1 MNIKK
6 YTEKD
11 RYGNMFSYE
20 FDVPSMQEIPNYV
33 DNDPAAMNMQN
44 PLSKANMQGV
54 DNSIFKPKGTDTVPA
69 MLTPG
74 ENVVNAEASRL
85 PGVQPMLDKLNDM
98 GRTIQKKQGGPIPS
112 YHAEGSKITPKV
124 LDALLQVESNGD
136 VNAVSPVGA
145 SGPYQ
150 IMETTGLNPGFGV
163 APISPEDRFNP
174 EKSRAFAD
182 AYLKG
187 IEKFNPN
194 FTLDQILQSYH
205 SGVGNVKK

>member
-6 YTEKD
+6 YTQKD

-33 DNDPAAMNMQN
+33 DNDPAAMSMQN

-85 PGVQPMLDKLNDM
+85 PGVQDMLDMLNDK
-98 GRTIQKKQGGPIPS
+98 GRAIQKKQGGPIPS
-112 YHAEGSKITPKV
+112 YNSEG
-124 LDALLQVESNGD
+124 D
-136 VNAVSPVGA
+136 
-145 SGPYQ
+145 
-150 IMETTGLNPGFGV
+150 
-163 APISPEDRFNP
+163 
-174 EKSRAFAD
+174 
-182 AYLKG
+182 
-187 IEKFNPN
+187 
-194 FTLDQILQSYH
+194 
-205 SGVGNVKK
+205 

>member
-85 PGVQPMLDKLNDM
+85 PGVQPMLDELNDM
-98 GRTIQKKQGGPIPS
+98 GRAIQKKQGGPIPS
-112 YHAEGSKITPKV
+112 YKQEGGFIVDDTM
-124 LDALLQVESNGD
+124 LDAIRQVESGGNP
-136 VNAVSPVGA
+136 NAVSEVGA

-150 IMETTGLNPGFGV
+150 
-163 APISPEDRFNP
+163 
-174 EKSRAFAD
+174 
-182 AYLKG
+182 
-187 IEKFNPN
+187 
-194 FTLDQILQSYH
+194 
-205 SGVGNVKK
+205 